1 MFPSPRVSKAAR
13 LLVAGQFAAAEER
26 CLRILQDEPDNIL
39 ARHIYAVAIANLGR
53 GLEAIPLLEALAAHP
68 ASHPHIHFD
77 LGMTRANLGQISQAI
92 AGLRQAEHL
101 PAPEIQELRLKLE
114 TEPFLPATALQGMHA
129 PERQAYMAAA
139 VHKIGQGKTHLRI
152 LEIGSYM
159 GASALTWGLAVGL
172 LTQAS
177 AELICVDPWDS
188 ADTSQYGSGEMANHL
203 KTGLARQVF
212 LHNMR
217 FLPERVSLRSIEATS
232 VAAMAQIAGPFDI
245 IYIDGCHL
253 YEEVRA
259 DLAGGKALLAD
270 GGFLCGDDLDIQLHE
285 VDVLAARSNA
295 RRDFVQDPRTQQF
308 FHPGVT
314 LAVGEAFGPVSL
326 YRGFWIMQR
335 QDVYFTKV
343 SLAGA
348 IGLIPRHWPETSQA
362 RVREAIAADGVL
374 SQLV

>member
-26 CLRILQDEPDNIL
+26 CQRILQDEPDNIL
-39 ARHIYAVAIANLGR
+39 ARHIYAVAIAHLGR
-53 GLEAIPLLEALAAHP
+53 SLEAVPLLEALAANP
-68 ASHPHIHFD
+68 ASHPHVHFD
-77 LGMTRANLGQISQAI
+77 LGIARANAGLIAKAI
-92 AGLRQAEHL
+92 DGLRQSEHL
-101 PAPEIQELRLKLE
+101 PAPEIKNLRISLE
-114 TEPFLPATALQGMHA
+114 TQPFLPATALQGMHA

-139 VHKIGQGKTHLRI
+139 VHKMGQGKKHLRI

-159 GASALTWGLAVGL
+159 GASALTWGAAVAQ
-172 LTQAS
+172 LTEAS
-177 AELICVDPWDS
+177 AELVCIDPWDS
-188 ADTSQYGSGEMANHL
+188 ADTAQYGSGEMAGNL

-212 LHNMR
+212 LNNTR
-217 FLPERVSLRSIEATS
+217 FLPAQVSVQSLESTSI
-232 VAAMAQIAGPFDI
+232 AAFAQLQGPFDI

-259 DLAGGKALLAD
+259 DLAGSKGLLAE
-270 GGFLCGDDLDIQLHE
+270 GGFLCGDDLDLQLHE
-285 VDVLAARSNA
+285 VDVSAARSNA

-343 SLAGA
+343 SLAGSV
-348 IGLIPRHWPETSQA
+348 GLVPRHWPETSQA
-362 RVREAIAADGVL
+362 RVREIISSDGLL
-374 SQLV
+374 SQLL